1 MDRDTTRQQI
11 QVSSRLNVIRKP
23 WETTGVH
30 VGYARCLVAPAFELV
45 STVTISD
52 LADTAAAPISA
63 TTIRSTSSAPIPT
76 LARHD
81 SGFRRT
87 ILAGVIQRFGP
98 RQESPF
104 VRTATAVT

>member
-1 MDRDTTRQQI
+1 MDPDTTRQQI

-30 VGYARCLVAPAFELV
+30 VGYARCLVVPAFELV

-63 TTIRSTSSAPIPT
+63 TTIRSTPSLQCRRWRATIPVSAAPSWRVSSSASDHGKNRLSSAPP
-76 LARHD
+76 
-81 SGFRRT
+81 
-87 ILAGVIQRFGP
+87 P
-98 RQESPF
+98 P
-104 VRTATAVT
+104 